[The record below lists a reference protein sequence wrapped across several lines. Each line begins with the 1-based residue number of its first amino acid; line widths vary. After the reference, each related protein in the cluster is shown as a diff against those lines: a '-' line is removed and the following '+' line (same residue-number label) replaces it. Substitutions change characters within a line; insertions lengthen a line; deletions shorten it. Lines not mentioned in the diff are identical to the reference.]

1 MIPPAPL
8 HGRQVLQAIALTV
21 EDLVNVETRQYA
33 CCCLL
38 AFTREHMRGVPYLF
52 DITIAVLP
60 ELLPR
65 DDPLTQFFSVT
76 ASGNIFEHN
85 TCKSVRDLEPL
96 LKLVIV
102 GGQGERIT
110 IVPLACVCRY

>member
-1 MIPPAPL
+1 M
-8 HGRQVLQAIALTV
+8 LQAIALTV

-102 GGQGERIT
+102 GGQGERIA